1 MQNNKG
7 AVHMNQENNQEHAL
21 IPPKCQEMSRNCEK
35 VYIFEYITIFIF
47 VIFGT
52 QIRLKHT
59 KTYFFYPKYVM
70 F

>member
-1 MQNNKG
+1 
-7 AVHMNQENNQEHAL
+7 MNQEHNREHAL

-47 VIFGT
+47 IIFWDPN
-52 QIRLKHT
+52 KV
-59 KTYFFYPKYVM
+59 KTYQNVFFYPKYVM